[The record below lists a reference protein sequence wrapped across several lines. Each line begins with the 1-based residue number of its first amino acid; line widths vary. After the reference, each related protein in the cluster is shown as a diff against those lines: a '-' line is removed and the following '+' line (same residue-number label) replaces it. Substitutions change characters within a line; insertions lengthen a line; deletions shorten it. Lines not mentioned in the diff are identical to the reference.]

1 MSQPSVRIIDTN
13 FVPLVYYVHEQH
25 EAVGTGWPASQGA
38 GRIGKAVK
46 ARHSRATVT
55 GERPSLCVSRKRRVD
70 STATYHCRELL
81 SNGKLQ
87 GLRWEGRMG
96 RVCSQE
102 SGDLPGAC
110 KGDLP
115 GEVVMELPRAHRPAH
130 VPSRQRSKPAGQEEC
145 IQVYTGAYNIVLP
158 TSSYLRPCFI
168 SINAR

>member
-70 STATYHCRELL
+70 STAIYHCRELL
-81 SNGKLQ
+81 RNGKLQ

-96 RVCSQE
+96 ARLQ
-102 SGDLPGAC
+102 PG
-110 KGDLP
+110 
-115 GEVVMELPRAHRPAH
+115 VRRPARCMQRRSARRSGNGTS
-130 VPSRQRSKPAGQEEC
+130 PRTSPGSRSFASEE
-145 IQVYTGAYNIVLP
+145 QASGTGRVYTGAYNIVLP